1 MCVMRDRTHEHTL
14 TVRQYLLHL
23 AREKRRTP
31 ISRVVLYSWRRLERI
46 EIVCVFYLPAHTREE
61 REREK
66 NTTFTVLETGLGW
79 KLIYCD
85 RVVFSLFSLLLNLSI
100 VWRRKPNEIRLDLIW
115 YRKRSH
121 WKNRYDIHYCS
132 NNFSFF
138 LFFCLTRF
146 SNDDEPRCIPSNVV
160 RLHIQNF
167 RYDGSPQSTIKPNMQ
182 FASQSTL
189 VLCNRL
195 RREVQHREM

>member
-1 MCVMRDRTHEHTL
+1 MCVMRDRTHSHNA
-14 TVRQYLLHL
+14 RQYLLHL
-23 AREKRRTP
+23 AGEERCTP

-46 EIVCVFYLPAHTREE
+46 EIVCVFYLSAHTRGE
-61 REREK
+61 RKRETK
-66 NTTFTVLETGLGW
+66 KHHIHRLGNGS
-79 KLIYCD
+79 
-85 RVVFSLFSLLLNLSI
+85 RVKIDLLRQSRFFLFSLLLNLSI

-138 LFFCLTRF
+138 LFFCLTRS
-146 SNDDEPRCIPSNVV
+146 SNDDKLRCIPSNVI

-167 RYDGSPQSTIKPNMQ
+167 RYDGSPQWAIKPNMQ
-182 FASQSTL
+182 FAL

-195 RREVQHREM
+195 SRAVQNREM